1 MLFPYTPHEGK
12 PMTKNYTRAAVSL
25 LALALAFGTA
35 GCTATDTK
43 ADESTEVE
51 TAATQDVGTAVVT
64 EAPDD
69 DAAADSDQ
77 REALTEYVDAAQAA
91 IPQILEATPGV
102 YSSAEINAID
112 SNILE
117 FAYYYADQLDADA
130 TAEGL
135 DGVIPSLQSVAD
147 SAVFPEM
154 IREGI
159 TENPQIRYTYYNA
172 DGGKIWEHTFS
183 PS

>member
-1 MLFPYTPHEGK
+1 M
-12 PMTKNYTRAAVSL
+12 MKNYSRAAVSL

-35 GCTATDTK
+35 GCTSTDTK
-43 ADESTEVE
+43 SDKSTEVE
-51 TAATQDVGTAVVT
+51 TAATQDVGTAMET
-64 EAPDD
+64 QAPDT
-69 DAAADSDQ
+69 DAAEDSDQ
-77 REALTEYVDAAQAA
+77 RAALEEYVAAAQAA
-91 IPQILEATPGV
+91 IPQILESTPGV

-117 FAYYYADQLDADA
+117 FAYYYADPLDAAA

-135 DGVIPSLQSVAD
+135 DGVIPSLQAICD

-154 IREGI
+154 IQNGI
-159 TENPQIRYTYYNA
+159 TVDPQIRYTYYNA
-172 DGGKIWEHTFS
+172 DGSKIWEHTFS